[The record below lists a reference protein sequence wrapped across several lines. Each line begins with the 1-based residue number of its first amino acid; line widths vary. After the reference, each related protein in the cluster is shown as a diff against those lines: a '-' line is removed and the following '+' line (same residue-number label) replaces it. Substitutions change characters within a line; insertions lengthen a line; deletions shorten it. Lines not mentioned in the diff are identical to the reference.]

1 MISSKV
7 VRVMVVAGNASLNSI
22 AVVVVFVVVMLVV
35 FVLAVGFIFGLAV
48 VARIY
53 WKYDLPWKRT
63 QEWRS

>member
-7 VRVMVVAGNASLNSI
+7 VHVMVVAGNASLSSI
-22 AVVVVFVVVMLVV
+22 VVVFVFVVVMLVV

-48 VARIY
+48 VARIC
-53 WKYDLPWKRT
+53 WKYELPWERT